1 MYNSAKFSLCTVI
14 GSPINLQRFFYGNHF
29 GFGCPELSY
38 RGGTHM
44 FFSKTAH
51 LDHATQHHA
60 QQRLSTLLCF
70 FSLGLS
76 TAAWAPLIP
85 YAQQR
90 LHLNHADFGTLLL
103 SIGLGSM
110 IAMPATGLLIQKVGC
125 RAIISVAILLLLM
138 ILPTFALSNS
148 IIIMSVAL
156 FLFGTAAGSL
166 GVAINLQAVIVEKNS
181 TKSMMS
187 QFHGMCSLGGLA
199 GVMTV
204 TALLAMGISPLMSA
218 LAICSLLVIIGL
230 IAVPHSLSEI
240 EKDKKI
246 NPEEIHNKTR
256 KFPSPLVL
264 LMGLVCFI
272 AFLSEGSAM
281 DWSGIYLVSEYGLK
295 PAFAG
300 LAYTFFAIAMT
311 IGRFAGHHLQRMLGE
326 KNIIIYSAICASLG
340 LFTVVMA
347 PHWIV
352 VLLGY
357 SLLGLGSSNIVP
369 VMFSR
374 VGRQNVMPKA
384 AALSCVS
391 TMAYSG
397 SLLGPALVGLTSEI
411 MGLSLVFGMIAALLM
426 LITFLNHF
434 TQVKAS

>member
-1 MYNSAKFSLCTVI
+1 
-14 GSPINLQRFFYGNHF
+14 
-29 GFGCPELSY
+29 
-38 RGGTHM
+38 M
-44 FFSKTAH
+44 FLTKTAH
-51 LDHATQHHA
+51 LDHATQHSA
-60 QQRLSTLLCF
+60 QRLSTLLSF

-103 SIGLGSM
+103 CIGAGSM
-110 IAMPATGLLIQKVGC
+110 LAMPATGLLIQKVGC
-125 RAIISVAILLLLM
+125 RAIISVAVLLLLM
-138 ILPTFALSNS
+138 VLPTFALTSS
-148 IIIMSVAL
+148 ILIMAIAL

-181 TKSMMS
+181 AKSMMS

-204 TALLAMGISPLMSA
+204 TALLAAGVSPLMSA
-218 LAICSLLVIIGL
+218 LAICLLLVVL
-230 IAVPHSLSEI
+230 SLMAVPNSLAVI
-240 EKDKKI
+240 EKEAKNDTTEVESKTKKI
-246 NPEEIHNKTR
+246 
-256 KFPSPLVL
+256 PSPLII

-281 DWSGIYLVSEYGLK
+281 DWSGIYLINEYGVK
-295 PAFAG
+295 PALAG
-300 LAYTFFAIAMT
+300 LAYTCFAIAMT
-311 IGRFAGHHLQRMLGE
+311 SGRFAGHYLIKALGE
-326 KNIIIYSAICASLG
+326 KNIIIYSAVCAALG
-340 LFTVVMA
+340 LFTVVVA

-357 SLLGLGSSNIVP
+357 VLLGLGCSNIVP

-374 VGRQNVMPKA
+374 VGRQSVMSKA

-391 TMAYSG
+391 TMAYTG
-397 SLLGPALVGLTSEI
+397 SLLGPALVGISSEM
-411 MGLSLVFGMIAALLM
+411 MGLSVVFGFIATLL
-426 LITFLNHF
+426 LTIAFLNRF
-434 TQVKAS
+434 TQVKTS

>member
-1 MYNSAKFSLCTVI
+1 
-14 GSPINLQRFFYGNHF
+14 
-29 GFGCPELSY
+29 
-38 RGGTHM
+38 M
-44 FFSKTAH
+44 FLTKTAH
-51 LDHATQHHA
+51 LDHATQHSA
-60 QQRLSTLLCF
+60 QRLSTLLSF

-103 SIGLGSM
+103 CIGAGSM
-110 IAMPATGLLIQKVGC
+110 LAMPATGLLIQKVGC
-125 RAIISVAILLLLM
+125 RAIISVAVLLLLM
-138 ILPTFALSNS
+138 VLPTFALSSS
-148 IIIMSVAL
+148 ILIMAIAL

-204 TALLAMGISPLMSA
+204 TALLAAGMSPLMSA
-218 LAICSLLVIIGL
+218 LAICLLLMVL
-230 IAVPHSLSEI
+230 SVMAVPNSLAVI
-240 EKDKKI
+240 EKEAKNDTT
-246 NPEEIHNKTR
+246 EVESKTK
-256 KFPSPLVL
+256 KFPSPLII

-281 DWSGIYLVSEYGLK
+281 DWSGIYLINEYGVK
-295 PAFAG
+295 PALAG
-300 LAYTFFAIAMT
+300 LAYTCFAIAMT
-311 IGRFAGHHLQRMLGE
+311 SGRFAGHYLIKALGE
-326 KNIIIYSAICASLG
+326 KNIIIYSAVCAALG
-340 LFTVVMA
+340 LFTVVVA

-357 SLLGLGSSNIVP
+357 ALLGLGCSNIVP

-374 VGRQNVMPKA
+374 VGRQSVMSKA

-391 TMAYSG
+391 IMAYTG
-397 SLLGPALVGLTSEI
+397 SLLGPALVGISSEM
-411 MGLSLVFGMIAALLM
+411 MGLSVVFGFIATLL
-426 LITFLNHF
+426 LTIAFLNRF

>member
-1 MYNSAKFSLCTVI
+1 
-14 GSPINLQRFFYGNHF
+14 
-29 GFGCPELSY
+29 
-38 RGGTHM
+38 M
-44 FFSKTAH
+44 FLTKTAH
-51 LDHATQHHA
+51 LDHATQHSA
-60 QQRLSTLLCF
+60 QRLSTLLSF

-103 SIGLGSM
+103 CIGAGSM
-110 IAMPATGLLIQKVGC
+110 LAMPATGLLIQKVGC
-125 RAIISVAILLLLM
+125 RAIISVAVLLLLM
-138 ILPTFALSNS
+138 VLPTFALTSS
-148 IIIMSVAL
+148 ILIMAIAL

-181 TKSMMS
+181 AKSMMS

-204 TALLAMGISPLMSA
+204 TALLAAGVSPLMSA
-218 LAICSLLVIIGL
+218 LAICLLLVVL
-230 IAVPHSLSEI
+230 SLMAVPNSLAVI
-240 EKDKKI
+240 EKEAKNDTTEVESKTKKI
-246 NPEEIHNKTR
+246 
-256 KFPSPLVL
+256 PSPLII

-281 DWSGIYLVSEYGLK
+281 DWSGIYLINEYGVK
-295 PAFAG
+295 PALAG
-300 LAYTFFAIAMT
+300 LAYTCFAIAMT
-311 IGRFAGHHLQRMLGE
+311 SGRFAGHYLIKALGE
-326 KNIIIYSAICASLG
+326 KNIIIYSAVCAALG
-340 LFTVVMA
+340 LFTVVVA

-357 SLLGLGSSNIVP
+357 ALLGLGCSNIVP

-374 VGRQNVMPKA
+374 VGRQSVMSKA

-391 TMAYSG
+391 TMAYTG
-397 SLLGPALVGLTSEI
+397 SLLGPALVGISSEM
-411 MGLSLVFGMIAALLM
+411 MGLSVVFGFIATLL
-426 LITFLNHF
+426 LTIAFLNRF
-434 TQVKAS
+434 TQVKTS

>member
-1 MYNSAKFSLCTVI
+1 
-14 GSPINLQRFFYGNHF
+14 
-29 GFGCPELSY
+29 
-38 RGGTHM
+38 M
-44 FFSKTAH
+44 FLTKTAH
-51 LDHATQHHA
+51 LDHATQHSA
-60 QQRLSTLLCF
+60 QRLSTLLSF

-103 SIGLGSM
+103 CIGAGSM
-110 IAMPATGLLIQKVGC
+110 LAMPATGLLIQKVGC
-125 RAIISVAILLLLM
+125 RAIISVAVLLLLM
-138 ILPTFALSNS
+138 VLPTFALTSS
-148 IIIMSVAL
+148 ILIMAIAL

-181 TKSMMS
+181 AKSMMS

-204 TALLAMGISPLMSA
+204 TALLAVGVSPLMST
-218 LAICSLLVIIGL
+218 LAICLLLVVLSL
-230 IAVPHSLSEI
+230 IAVPNSLAVI
-240 EKDKKI
+240 EKE
-246 NPEEIHNKTR
+246 PKTDTTEVKSKTK
-256 KFPSPLVL
+256 KFPSPLII

-281 DWSGIYLVSEYGLK
+281 DWSGIYLINEYGVK
-295 PAFAG
+295 PALAG
-300 LAYTFFAIAMT
+300 LAYTCFAIAMT
-311 IGRFAGHHLQRMLGE
+311 SGRFAGHYLIEALGE
-326 KNIIIYSAICASLG
+326 KNIIIYSAVCAALG
-340 LFTVVMA
+340 LFTVVVA

-357 SLLGLGSSNIVP
+357 ALLGLGCSNIVP

-374 VGRQNVMPKA
+374 VGRQSVMSKA

-391 TMAYSG
+391 TMAYTG
-397 SLLGPALVGLTSEI
+397 SLLGPALVGISSEM
-411 MGLSLVFGMIAALLM
+411 MGLSVVFGFIATLL
-426 LITFLNHF
+426 LTIAFLNHF
-434 TQVKAS
+434 TQVKTS

>member
-1 MYNSAKFSLCTVI
+1 
-14 GSPINLQRFFYGNHF
+14 
-29 GFGCPELSY
+29 
-38 RGGTHM
+38 M
-44 FFSKTAH
+44 FLTKTAH
-51 LDHATQHHA
+51 LDHATQHSA
-60 QQRLSTLLCF
+60 QRLSTLLSF

-103 SIGLGSM
+103 CIGAGSM
-110 IAMPATGLLIQKVGC
+110 LAMPATGLLIQKVGC
-125 RAIISVAILLLLM
+125 RAIISVAVLLLLM
-138 ILPTFALSNS
+138 VLPTFALSSS
-148 IIIMSVAL
+148 ILIMAIAL

-181 TKSMMS
+181 AKSMMS

-204 TALLAMGISPLMSA
+204 TALLAAGVSPLMSA
-218 LAICSLLVIIGL
+218 LAICLLLMVL
-230 IAVPHSLSEI
+230 SVMAVPNSLAVI
-240 EKDKKI
+240 EKEAKNDTT
-246 NPEEIHNKTR
+246 EVESKTK
-256 KFPSPLVL
+256 KFPSPLII

-281 DWSGIYLVSEYGLK
+281 DWSGIYLINEYGVK
-295 PAFAG
+295 PALAG
-300 LAYTFFAIAMT
+300 LAYTCFAIAMT
-311 IGRFAGHHLQRMLGE
+311 SGRFAGHYLIKALGE
-326 KNIIIYSAICASLG
+326 KNIIIYSAVCAALG
-340 LFTVVMA
+340 LFTVVVA

-357 SLLGLGSSNIVP
+357 ALLGLGCSNIVP

-374 VGRQNVMPKA
+374 VGRQSVMSKA

-391 TMAYSG
+391 TMAYTG
-397 SLLGPALVGLTSEI
+397 SLLGPALVGISSEM
-411 MGLSLVFGMIAALLM
+411 MGLSVIFGFIATLL
-426 LITFLNHF
+426 LTIAFLNHF
-434 TQVKAS
+434 TQVKTA

>member
-1 MYNSAKFSLCTVI
+1 MLFS
-14 GSPINLQRFFYGNHF
+14 R
-29 GFGCPELSY
+29 
-38 RGGTHM
+38 
-44 FFSKTAH
+44 TAY
-51 LDHATQHHA
+51 LDHVNQHA
-60 QQRLSTLLCF
+60 AQRLSTLLCF

-85 YAQQR
+85 FAQQR

-103 SIGLGSM
+103 CIGAGSM

-125 RAIISVAILLLLM
+125 RSIISIALLLLLI
-138 ILPTFALSNS
+138 ILPTFAFTHS
-148 IIIMSVAL
+148 ILVMSVAL

-166 GVAINLQAVIVEKNS
+166 GVAINLQAVMVEKNS
-181 TKSMMS
+181 AKSMMS

-204 TALLAMGISPLMSA
+204 TALLSVGVNPLMSA
-218 LAICSLLVIIGL
+218 LVICSLLIVIGL
-230 IAVPHSLSEI
+230 IAVPQSLTKVEQEKVAEI
-240 EKDKKI
+240 KEAKRFSQKL
-246 NPEEIHNKTR
+246 
-256 KFPSPLVL
+256 PSPTIL
-264 LMGLVCFI
+264 LIGVVCFI

-281 DWSGIYLVSEYGLK
+281 DWSGIYLVSEYQIK

-311 IGRFAGHHLQRMLGE
+311 VGRFAGHFLQRKLGE
-326 KNIIIYSAICASLG
+326 KNIIGYGAICAAFG
-340 LFTVVMA
+340 LL
-347 PHWIV
+347 IV
-352 VLLGY
+352 VIAPNWTFALIGY
-357 SLLGLGSSNIVP
+357 ALLGLGCSNIVP

-397 SLLGPALVGLTSEI
+397 SLIGPALVGISSEMIGLT
-411 MGLSLVFGMIAALLM
+411 MVFSMIALM
-426 LITFLNHF
+426 LMMIAFLNHF
-434 TQVKAS
+434 TQVKMSSS

>member
-1 MYNSAKFSLCTVI
+1 MPK
-14 GSPINLQRFFYGNHF
+14 
-29 GFGCPELSY
+29 LSY
-38 RGGTHM
+38 RGGSHM
-44 FFSKTAH
+44 FSSKTAH
-51 LDHATQHHA
+51 LDHAKQHHA
-60 QQRLSTLLCF
+60 QRLSTLLCF

-90 LHLNHADFGTLLL
+90 LHLNHADFGMLLL

-125 RAIISVAILLLLM
+125 RVVISVALLLLLLV
-138 ILPTFALSNS
+138 LPTFALSS
-148 IIIMSVAL
+148 SVLIMSVAL

-181 TKSMMS
+181 AKSMMS

-204 TALLAMGISPLMSA
+204 TALLGIGVSPLLSA
-218 LAICSLLVIIGL
+218 LAICILLVIISL
-230 IAVPHSLSEI
+230 IAVPNSLSEI
-240 EKDKKI
+240 ENDKKI
-246 NPEEIHNKTR
+246 NSAEIQNKPG
-256 KFPSPLVL
+256 KLPSL
-264 LMGLVCFI
+264 LILLIGLVCFI

-311 IGRFAGHHLQRMLGE
+311 AGRFAGHYLQKILGE
-326 KNIIIYSAICASLG
+326 KNIIVYSAICASLG

-347 PHWIV
+347 PHWMV
-352 VLLGY
+352 VLFGY
-357 SLLGLGSSNIVP
+357 SLLGLGCSNIVP

-397 SLLGPALVGLTSEI
+397 SLLGPALVGMTSEM
-411 MGLSLVFGMIAALLM
+411 MGFTLVFGMIAALLM
-426 LITFLNHF
+426 LIAFLNHF
-434 TQVKAS
+434 TQVKSS

>member
-1 MYNSAKFSLCTVI
+1 
-14 GSPINLQRFFYGNHF
+14 
-29 GFGCPELSY
+29 
-38 RGGTHM
+38 M
-44 FFSKTAH
+44 FLTKTAH
-51 LDHATQHHA
+51 LGHATQHSA
-60 QQRLSTLLCF
+60 QRLSTLLSF

-103 SIGLGSM
+103 CIGAGSM
-110 IAMPATGLLIQKVGC
+110 LAMPATGLLIQKVGC
-125 RAIISVAILLLLM
+125 RAIISVAVLLLLM
-138 ILPTFALSNS
+138 VLPTFALTSS
-148 IIIMSVAL
+148 ILIMAIAL

-181 TKSMMS
+181 AKSMMS

-204 TALLAMGISPLMSA
+204 TALLAAGVSPLMSA
-218 LAICSLLVIIGL
+218 LAICLLLVVL
-230 IAVPHSLSEI
+230 SVMAVPNSLEVI
-240 EKDKKI
+240 KKE
-246 NPEEIHNKTR
+246 PKTDTTEVES
-256 KFPSPLVL
+256 KTKKLPSPLII

-281 DWSGIYLVSEYGLK
+281 DWSGIYLINEYGVK
-295 PAFAG
+295 PALAG
-300 LAYTFFAIAMT
+300 LAYTCFAIAMT
-311 IGRFAGHHLQRMLGE
+311 SGRFAGHYLIKALGE
-326 KNIIIYSAICASLG
+326 KNIIIYSAVCAALG
-340 LFTVVMA
+340 LFTVVVA

-357 SLLGLGSSNIVP
+357 VLLGLGCSNIVP

-374 VGRQNVMPKA
+374 VGRQNVMSKA

-391 TMAYSG
+391 TMAYTG
-397 SLLGPALVGLTSEI
+397 SLLGPALVGISSEM
-411 MGLSLVFGMIAALLM
+411 MGLSVVFGFIATLL
-426 LITFLNHF
+426 LTIAFLNRF

>member
-1 MYNSAKFSLCTVI
+1 
-14 GSPINLQRFFYGNHF
+14 
-29 GFGCPELSY
+29 
-38 RGGTHM
+38 M
-44 FFSKTAH
+44 FLTKTAH
-51 LDHATQHHA
+51 LDHATQHSA
-60 QQRLSTLLCF
+60 QRLSTLLSF

-103 SIGLGSM
+103 CIGAGSM
-110 IAMPATGLLIQKVGC
+110 LAMPATGLLIQKVGC
-125 RAIISVAILLLLM
+125 RAIISVAVLLLLM
-138 ILPTFALSNS
+138 VLPTFALSSS
-148 IIIMSVAL
+148 ILIMAIAL

-181 TKSMMS
+181 AKSMMS

-204 TALLAMGISPLMSA
+204 TALLAAGVSPLMSA
-218 LAICSLLVIIGL
+218 LAICLLLMVL
-230 IAVPHSLSEI
+230 SVMAVPNSLAVI
-240 EKDKKI
+240 EKEAKNDTT
-246 NPEEIHNKTR
+246 EVESKTK
-256 KFPSPLVL
+256 KFPSPLII

-281 DWSGIYLVSEYGLK
+281 DWSGIYLINEYGVK
-295 PAFAG
+295 PALAG
-300 LAYTFFAIAMT
+300 LAYTCFAIAMT
-311 IGRFAGHHLQRMLGE
+311 SGRFAGHYLIKALGE
-326 KNIIIYSAICASLG
+326 KNIIIYSAVCAALG
-340 LFTVVMA
+340 LFTVVVA

-357 SLLGLGSSNIVP
+357 ALLGLGCSNIVP

-374 VGRQNVMPKA
+374 VGRQSVMSKA

-391 TMAYSG
+391 TMAYTG
-397 SLLGPALVGLTSEI
+397 SLLGPALVGISSEM
-411 MGLSLVFGMIAALLM
+411 MGLSVVFGFIATLL
-426 LITFLNHF
+426 LTIAFLNRF

>member
-1 MYNSAKFSLCTVI
+1 MCI
-14 GSPINLQRFFYGNHF
+14 ISPNLAPVQLLVSNKSTGVFLWNYF

-38 RGGTHM
+38 RGGSHM
-44 FFSKTAH
+44 FSSKTVH
-51 LDHATQHHA
+51 LDHATQHSA
-60 QQRLSTLLCF
+60 QRLSTLLCF
-70 FSLGLS
+70 FTLGLS

-125 RAIISVAILLLLM
+125 RVIISVAILILLLV
-138 ILPTFALSNS
+138 LPTFALSSS
-148 IIIMSVAL
+148 IIFMSVAL

-181 TKSMMS
+181 AKSMMS

-204 TALLAMGISPLMSA
+204 TALLAMGVTPLMSA
-218 LAICSLLVIIGL
+218 LAICTLLMIISL
-230 IAVPHSLSEI
+230 IAVPNSLSKI
-240 EKDKKI
+240 ENDQKTDPAKLESKSKKL
-246 NPEEIHNKTR
+246 
-256 KFPSPLVL
+256 PSPFIILI
-264 LMGLVCFI
+264 GLVCFI

-311 IGRFAGHHLQRMLGE
+311 AGRFAGHYLQRILGE
-326 KNIIIYSAICASLG
+326 KNIIIYSAICASIG

-357 SLLGLGSSNIVP
+357 SLLGLGCSNIVP

-374 VGRQNVMPKA
+374 VGRQNIMPKA

-397 SLLGPALVGLTSEI
+397 SLLGPALVGMASEMIGLTI
-411 MGLSLVFGMIAALLM
+411 VFGMIAALLM
-426 LITFLNHF
+426 LIAFLNHF
-434 TQVKAS
+434 TQIKAS

>member
-1 MYNSAKFSLCTVI
+1 MPKL
-14 GSPINLQRFFYGNHF
+14 P
-29 GFGCPELSY
+29 Y
-38 RGGTHM
+38 RGGSHM
-44 FFSKTAH
+44 FSSKTAH

-60 QQRLSTLLCF
+60 QRLSTLLCF

-85 YAQQR
+85 FVQQR

-125 RAIISVAILLLLM
+125 RAVISVALLLLLLV
-138 ILPTFALSNS
+138 LPTFALSS
-148 IIIMSVAL
+148 SVLIMSVAL

-181 TKSMMS
+181 AKSMMS

-204 TALLAMGISPLMSA
+204 TALLAIGVSPLMSA
-218 LAICSLLVIIGL
+218 LAICILLLIISV
-230 IAVPHSLSEI
+230 IAVPNSLSEI
-240 EKDKKI
+240 ENDKKI
-246 NPEEIHNKTR
+246 NSAEIQNKSR
-256 KFPSPLVL
+256 KLPSPLIL
-264 LMGLVCFI
+264 LIGLVCFI

-295 PAFAG
+295 PSYAG

-311 IGRFAGHHLQRMLGE
+311 AGRFAGHYLQKILGE
-326 KNIIIYSAICASLG
+326 KNIIVYSAVCASLG

-347 PHWIV
+347 PHWMV
-352 VLLGY
+352 VLFGY
-357 SLLGLGSSNIVP
+357 SLLGLGCSNIVP

-397 SLLGPALVGLTSEI
+397 SLLGPALVGLSSEM
-411 MGLSLVFGMIAALLM
+411 MGLTLVFGMIAALLM
-426 LITFLNHF
+426 LIAFLNHF
-434 TQVKAS
+434 TQVKTS

>member
-44 FFSKTAH
+44 FSSKTAH

-199 GVMTV
+199 GVITV
-204 TALLAMGISPLMSA
+204 TALLAIGISPLMSA
-218 LAICSLLVIIGL
+218 LAICSLLVVIGL

-246 NPEEIHNKTR
+246 NPAEIENKAR

-434 TQVKAS
+434 TQIKAS